1 MAKLIFI
8 TGGVR
13 SGKSKYAV
21 NLAKNLSKNLSG
33 DVVFLATA
41 LSFDDLE
48 MKRRI
53 QVHQNNRPSHWKTI
67 EEGMNIAPLLS
78 QLNSPQRV
86 IIIDCLTLLI
96 SNLLLNNVKEED
108 IIKQIE
114 KIADFAGKFNQ
125 TTIVVSNE
133 VGWGIVPETP
143 LGRKFRDLSGIA
155 NQVMA
160 KKAQEVWLTVCGIPV
175 RIK

>member
-21 NLAKNLSKNLSG
+21 NLAKNISKN
-33 DVVFLATA
+33 VVFLATA
-41 LSFDDLE
+41 LPFNDLE
-48 MKRRI
+48 MRKRI
-53 QVHQNNRPSHWKTI
+53 QTHQKNRPSCWKTI
-67 EEGMNIAPLLS
+67 EEGMNIVPLLS
-78 QLNSPQRV
+78 QLNCPQRV

-96 SNLLLNNVKEED
+96 SNLLLNNAKEED

-114 KIADFAGKFNQ
+114 KIADCAGKFNQ

-133 VGWGIVPETP
+133 VGWGIVPENP
-143 LGRKFRDLSGIA
+143 LGRKFRDLSGMA
-155 NQVMA
+155 NQIMA
-160 KKAQEVWLTVCGIPV
+160 RKAQEIWLTVCGIPV

>member
-13 SGKSKYAV
+13 SGKSGYAV
-21 NLAKNLSKNLSG
+21 NLAKNLSK

-41 LSFDDLE
+41 LPLDDLE
-48 MKRRI
+48 MKKRI
-53 QVHQNNRPSHWKTI
+53 QTHQKNRPSHWKTI
-67 EEGMNIAPLLS
+67 EKGANIASLLS
-78 QLNSPQRV
+78 QLHSPRRV

-96 SNLLLNNVKEED
+96 SNLLLSNVGEED
-108 IIKQIE
+108 IIKQME
-114 KIADFAGKFNQ
+114 KIADWAGKFNQ

-143 LGRKFRDLSGIA
+143 LGRKFRDLSGMA

-175 RIK
+175 KIK